1 MAIATSLPRADFSA
15 TRNLQTSSF
24 ESFFKD
30 PIRATTRVLHNDSVR
45 VSLFVFFVDG
55 VSCCVA
61 AIGVYEHLTG
71 ATPYTGCF
79 EGSVGASGLY
89 LTLQGVTG
97 SRRAAV

>member
-15 TRNLQTSSF
+15 PSEPSNIELLR
-24 ESFFKD
+24 SFFKD
-30 PIRATTRVLHNDSVR
+30 PVGYYKGTYNDYVR

-61 AIGVYEHLTG
+61 TIGVYEHLTG

-79 EGSVGASGLY
+79 EGSVGVSGLY